1 MLLTTRCRAVEEEVS
16 DHPASNFEEEEEE
29 DYILALEEDMANN
42 PGRTRE
48 EVKYARG

>member
-1 MLLTTRCRAVEEEVS
+1 MLLTLWCRAVEEEVS
-16 DHPASNFEEEEEE
+16 DHLASNFEEEE
-29 DYILALEEDMANN
+29 DYIPTLEEDMVKN